1 MTSEL
6 NLVTEEELTPLE
18 VITNK
23 ELTDGEPTIHLVE
36 NMEVVER
43 NIIEC
48 DTRRSTKAGTLESG
62 RSSGRSLLT
71 KYLENNP
78 LKRAR
83 KEPRIASLQQSQYN
97 FKEEDSK
104 KEKNK

>member
-23 ELTDGEPTIHLVE
+23 EPTEPTIHLVE
-36 NMEVVER
+36 NLEVVER
-43 NIIEC
+43 NTMEY

-83 KEPRIASLQQSQYN
+83 NEPRIASLQQSQYP

-104 KEKNK
+104 KEIDK